1 MALSFVFNPPVLQ
14 YPQPWNGHLPTSKA
28 FMKNEWAEDM
38 HYVFVCIYTYTL
50 IYAYISY
57 ACKQAYNDG
66 VGEY

>member
-1 MALSFVFNPPVLQ
+1 
-14 YPQPWNGHLPTSKA
+14 
-28 FMKNEWAEDM
+28 MKNEWAEDM

-57 ACKQAYNDG
+57 ACIQAYNDG